1 MHHMSVLDKS
11 SIITWKY
18 KLFINFTLTY
28 LSGKEEIMFGKRPDG
43 RVLRDLEP
51 MQKIMPYIMKTRTD
65 SMNMYEDTF
74 ACKPMDNYIKAKEA
88 EGIKL
93 GYMHIIIAAIVRLI
107 ALRPQLN
114 RFVMN
119 GKIYTRPKI
128 WVSFVVHPTLQ
139 DGSVGTTVKL
149 CFEGTETIL
158 EVAEKINEAIEKET
172 TKRVGENG
180 TDKLLRTLMN
190 RIPGPFIKL
199 VINTLMW
206 MDKHNL
212 LPKAIIELS
221 PFHTSFFITNLKSL
235 GINHVFHHVY
245 NFGTTGL
252 FFAMGKE
259 QRVATV
265 HHGSEISPQKHMGF
279 GLVSDERF
287 CDGLYFAMSLR
298 QLRKFM
304 QNPASLE
311 QPLEAKV
318 EDCK

>member
-1 MHHMSVLDKS
+1 M
-11 SIITWKY
+11 
-18 KLFINFTLTY
+18 TY
-28 LSGKEEIMFGKRPDG
+28 LSGREDIMFGKRPDR
-43 RVLRDLEP
+43 RVIRDLEP
-51 MQKIMPYIMKTRTD
+51 MQKSMPYIMKTRTD

-74 ACKPMDNYIKAKEA
+74 ACKPMDAYIKAKEA

-93 GYMHIIIAAIVRLI
+93 GYMHICIAAIVRLI

-119 GKIYTRPKI
+119 GKIYARPKI
-128 WVSFVVHPTLQ
+128 WVSFVVHPTLD
-139 DGSVGTTVKL
+139 DGSVGTPIKL

-158 EVAEKINEAIEKET
+158 EVAEKVNKAIEKET

-206 MDKHNL
+206 MDKHNI

-221 PFHTSFFITNLKSL
+221 PFHTSFFVTNLKSL

-259 QRVATV
+259 QRIASV
-265 HHGSEISPQKHMGF
+265 HHGDQISPQKHMGF
-279 GLVSDERF
+279 GMVSDERF
-287 CDGLYFAMSLR
+287 CDGLYFALSLR

-311 QPLEAKV
+311 KPLEAKV
-318 EDCK
+318 EDSI